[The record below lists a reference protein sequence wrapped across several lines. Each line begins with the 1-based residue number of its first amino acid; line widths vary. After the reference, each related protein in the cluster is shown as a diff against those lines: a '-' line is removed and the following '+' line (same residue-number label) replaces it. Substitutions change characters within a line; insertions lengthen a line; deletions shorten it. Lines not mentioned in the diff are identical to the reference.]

1 MNPHPGYTY
10 GPPCPDMIW
19 NFIPPAQMAWLSW
32 YGHSPLE
39 FPLLHGKFLSFFECQ
54 GSQFMQPT
62 HCVDALVS
70 VNGVIFYVP
79 RCFTCMYIYI
89 KVLDSLELS
98 CGCWEMNPSPL
109 EEDPVLLTSAW
120 AISPVGYSCWWQ
132 RPLSPHFSVG
142 AILQGPSWKGVQRIV
157 RGTYISKRVPSAKQN
172 KRSVVRTC

>member
-1 MNPHPGYTY
+1 MDHH
-10 GPPCPDMIW
+10 
-19 NFIPPAQMAWLSW
+19 AQIW
-32 YGHSPLE
+32 YGTLFLRPRWLGWAGMGTHLWSSLSFMASFCLSLSAKGHSSYSPLIVWTR
-39 FPLLHGKFLSFFECQ
+39 LWVLMASF
-54 GSQFMQPT
+54 
-62 HCVDALVS
+62 
-70 VNGVIFYVP
+70 FYVP

-109 EEDPVLLTSAW
+109 EEDPVLLTIAW

-142 AILQGPSWKGVQRIV
+142 AILQGPSWKEVQRIV